1 MPTRRHQGHR
11 LPLPD
16 ENGPVEGSPST
27 SPRGVPS
34 RLPGEDRVEGPSR
47 PRSRT
52 WPVGG
57 FSSDWLPSLAIYRRP
72 RLIAVLLM
80 GFSSGLPLALTFAT
94 LSFRLA
100 EIGVSRTTI
109 GLFALVGVPYSVKF
123 LWSPLIDRLPLPLFT
138 SSLGRRRGWALVI
151 QPVLAVAIL
160 ALGLVD
166 PRSAPGLTAIFAL
179 VVAFLSASQDIVIDA
194 YRIEL
199 LRPEEQ
205 GAGAA
210 ATQWGYRF
218 GMLAASAGALYA
230 ASFGGWRFSYGL
242 MAALMLVGVGTVW
255 FTPEPSG
262 VSPPERLHGATA
274 VARVTAWLRRA
285 VVAPFS
291 DILMRNGAL
300 TILAFV
306 VLYKFGDAL
315 AGTMSNPLYVS
326 LGFTKVELANIG
338 KVYGFAASLAGLALG
353 GVVVL
358 RLGVMRALLV
368 CGLLQMLSNLMY
380 ALQVWAGHN
389 LGALALT
396 IGVENLT
403 GGMGSA
409 AFVAY
414 LSGLCNIAFTATQ
427 YALLSSLAAVGRTT
441 LSASGGAL
449 ADALGWVPFF
459 VLSTTACLP
468 GLALLLWIMRED
480 SGCEAYRTTA
490 DQP

>member
-1 MPTRRHQGHR
+1 
-11 LPLPD
+11 
-16 ENGPVEGSPST
+16 
-27 SPRGVPS
+27 
-34 RLPGEDRVEGPSR
+34 
-47 PRSRT
+47 
-52 WPVGG
+52 
-57 FSSDWLPSLAIYRRP
+57 
-72 RLIAVLLM
+72 VLLM

-100 EIGVSRTTI
+100 EIGVSRTAI

-123 LWSPLIDRLPLPLFT
+123 LWSPLIDRLPIPFFT
-138 SSLGRRRGWALVI
+138 PHLGRRRGWALAI
-151 QPVLAVAIL
+151 QPLLASAIL
-160 ALGLVD
+160 ALGLAD
-166 PRSAPGLTAIFAL
+166 PRTAPGLTALAAL
-179 VVAFLSASQDIVIDA
+179 AVAFLSASQDIVIDA

-230 ASFGGWRFSYGL
+230 ASFGGWHFAYGL
-242 MAALMLVGVGTVW
+242 MAALMLVGMATVW
-255 FTPEPSG
+255 LTPEPGG
-262 VSPPERLHGATA
+262 VRPLETFPGR
-274 VARVTAWLRRA
+274 
-285 VVAPFS
+285 
-291 DILMRNGAL
+291 
-300 TILAFV
+300 TILARVAAWLERAVLAPFGDMLTRRGALAILVFV
-306 VLYKFGDAL
+306 ILYKFGDAL
-315 AGTMSNPLYVS
+315 AATMSNPLYVS
-326 LGFTKVELANIG
+326 LGFTKVEVANIG
-338 KVYGFAASLAGLALG
+338 KIYGFAASLAGLGLG

-368 CGLLQMLSNLMY
+368 CGVLQMLSNLMY
-380 ALQVWAGHN
+380 ALQASAGHSVPV
-389 LGALALT
+389 LALT

-449 ADALGWVPFF
+449 ADTLGWGPFF
-459 VLSTTACLP
+459 LLSTAACLP
-468 GLALLLWIMRED
+468 GLALLAWIMREPAD
-480 SGCEAYRTTA
+480 PGRQSA